1 MAANEDFLGLL
12 HDATAQ
18 ALMNKLKG
26 TPILDENG
34 DETGEVIPPSAAD
47 IQAAA
52 KFLKDNNITCAPSQ
66 DNKMGELEAR
76 LAEKSA
82 RRRANRPTGFDLADA
97 EAEAG
102 FSLSK
107 GLN

>member
-26 TPILDENG
+26 TPILDEDGN
-34 DETGEVIPPSAAD
+34 ETGEVIPPSAAD

-52 KFLKDNNITCAPSQ
+52 KFLKDNNITCDPTDVGDIEALREQ
-66 DNKMGELEAR
+66 FQAQLKTKRKLHTAVELAAEDIEA
-76 LAEKSA
+76 LYH
-82 RRRANRPTGFDLADA
+82 
-97 EAEAG
+97 
-102 FSLSK
+102 
-107 GLN
+107 